1 MSVVRATAADGC
13 GEQEELAAYWRAR
26 RLLLSTET
34 WSETGSGVRHL
45 LDFVAQVEKW
55 YPALSGCRSAAD
67 YAARSKE
74 EVESQRAY
82 LGQPPAF
89 QALRSI
95 PSFRGGVVSIALVEF
110 AMRKRY
116 PVGAILA
123 DSRTPGYPVVIC
135 AAQPQRMLIYLPRQ
149 PRQRNDPS
157 PYSYMGGD
165 LGTDAVWT
173 PSTDVYSFSGNFHFH
188 HDKAIALGSAGSFEQ
203 HLIQTSRDPEAA
215 QAWPWTDY
223 NLYLAAERPK

>member
-67 YAARSKE
+67 YAARAKE

-82 LGQPPAF
+82 LSQPPAF

-135 AAQPQRMLIYLPRQ
+135 AAQPRRMLIYLPRQ
-149 PRQRNDPS
+149 PRQQNDPG
-157 PYSYMGGD
+157 PYNYMGGD
-165 LGTDAVWT
+165 LGADAVWA
-173 PSTDVYSFSGNFHFH
+173 PSTDVYSFSGNFYFQSNY
-188 HDKAIALGSAGSFEQ
+188 AIALDPADPAGQ
-203 HLIQTSRDPEAA
+203 HLIPTLRDPEAT
-215 QAWPWTDY
+215 QVWPWTDHS
-223 NLYLAAERPK
+223 LYLAAEIPR